1 MQPLDTCPEGR
12 SRLVLSRRGFLGAAA
27 TFTAWAGMPRLA
39 LAGGAD
45 PRFLVVVLRGALD
58 GLSAVAPAGDPDLVR
73 MRGEVALG
81 GARKGVPLDDLFVL
95 SPQLPGLAR
104 LYAAREAVIVHAVA
118 TPYRD
123 RSHFD
128 GQDVLESGVV
138 VPGGSDTGW
147 LGRAL
152 AALPSG
158 GAARTGGGFAAG
170 AAVPLVMRGPAP
182 VATWLP
188 AGFPEASSD
197 TRSRLL
203 DLYRHT
209 DSGLAAAMEAGL
221 RLSAVSGGEQVM
233 AASALAFT
241 DAEATRRAR
250 QVEEVAAVAGRLL
263 AEPGGPRI
271 GTIDIDGWDTHA
283 DSDPTKGRLGQ
294 SLAALDGALGALER
308 SLGPAW
314 KETAVLIVTEFGR
327 TVAINGTGGTD
338 HGTATTAFL
347 VGGAVAGGRVVAD
360 WPGLKPKALYE
371 GRDLM
376 PTTDLRAMAKGVL
389 RDHLG
394 FGETL
399 LTTAVFPGSET
410 VRPVDGLIRAG

>member
-1 MQPLDTCPEGR
+1 MAHDSCAEGR
-12 SRLVLSRRGFLGAAA
+12 SRLVLTRRGFLGAAA

-39 LAGGAD
+39 LAGGSD
-45 PRFLVVVLRGALD
+45 PRLLVVVLRGALD
-58 GLSAVAPAGDPDLVR
+58 GLSAVAPVGDPDLVR

-81 GARKGVPLDDLFVL
+81 GARAGLPLDPLFVL
-95 SPQLPGLAR
+95 SPQLPGLAA
-104 LYAAREAVIVHAVA
+104 LYAGREAVIVHAVA
-118 TPYRD
+118 TPYRQ

-128 GQDVLESGVV
+128 GQDVLESGVT

-158 GAARTGGGFAAG
+158 AAQTGGGFASG

-182 VATWLP
+182 VVTWMP

-197 TRSRLL
+197 TRKRLL
-203 DLYRHT
+203 DLYLHT
-209 DSGLAAAMEAGL
+209 DPALAAALEQGL
-221 RLSAVSGGEQVM
+221 RLSTISGGEQAM
-233 AASALAFT
+233 AASALSFT

-250 QVEEVAAVAGRLL
+250 QVEEVAAVAGKLL

-294 SLAALDGALGALER
+294 SLAALDGALGALKR
-308 SLGPAW
+308 ALGPAW
-314 KETAVLIVTEFGR
+314 AETAVLIVTEFGR
-327 TVAINGTGGTD
+327 TVALNGTGGTD

-347 VGGAVAGGRVVAD
+347 VGGAVDGGKVIAD
-360 WPGLKPKALYE
+360 WPGLKPAALYE

-376 PTTDLRAMAKGVL
+376 PTTDLRALAKGVL

-394 FGETL
+394 FGEGL
-399 LTTAVFPGSET
+399 LAETVFPGSAA
-410 VRPVDGLIRAG
+410 VKPLDGLLRG